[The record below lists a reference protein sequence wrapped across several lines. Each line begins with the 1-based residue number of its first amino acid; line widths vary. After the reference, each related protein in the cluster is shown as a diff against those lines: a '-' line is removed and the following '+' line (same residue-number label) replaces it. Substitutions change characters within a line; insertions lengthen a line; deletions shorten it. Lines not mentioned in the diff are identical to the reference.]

1 MHNKLLISAII
12 FSSFVAKAQQIK
24 QQVVN
29 SSGSVFSN
37 NSISISFNVGEPTT
51 SMLSSNDNILT
62 QGFIQ
67 PIKSDVPTALKEF
80 AQMDDNFMLFPNP
93 SVGSVN
99 LTINE
104 PKTTLTR
111 VDVYANDGRLVLS
124 KTLTNNSFE
133 MSSLSDGNYWIR
145 PISNDKQ
152 FSLKKIVKTH

>member
-12 FSSFVAKAQQIK
+12 FSSFVANAQQIK
-24 QQVVN
+24 QQVIN

-37 NSISISFNVGEPTT
+37 NSISVSFNVGEPLT
-51 SMLSSNDNILT
+51 SMLSTIDNIVS

-99 LTINE
+99 LTTNE
-104 PKTTLTR
+104 PKTTLTH
-111 VDVYANDGRLVLS
+111 VDIYASDGRLMLS
-124 KTLTNNSFE
+124 KTLTNNSFD
-133 MSSLSDGNYWIR
+133 MSSLSDGIYWIR